1 MTTGTEELA
10 PRSSLF
16 LCLLM
21 IDEGV
26 TFLVAS
32 EVTEEPG
39 RIDQEMGDRACDIN
53 VVEKVSHVISSSSF
67 IAVLTRPR

>member
-1 MTTGTEELA
+1 
-10 PRSSLF
+10 
-16 LCLLM
+16 M